1 MPDRIYYQ
9 VDGGSENT
17 AKVMYGIAELLVA
30 KGIVVN
36 LLITRLPVGHSH
48 EDIDSKFSLIWKEVW
63 KKHVNTVQDYKE
75 IIETALNGNN
85 QGKTCEVIDIFCIPD
100 FESVISEC
108 MDSHFGRYAKL
119 QWTQLQWR
127 FQRVPISTN
136 FPLGV
141 KTTYRAFC
149 QDEVWEIIK
158 DSEKR
163 VGFSGRVCKVQWFPE
178 EDKERNIP
186 EGLYLLQRFPD
197 LEIKPEAF
205 IPDSRAK
212 LENTV
217 RKIIGHFSP
226 MEVGDCDASV
236 IRPSDLIDEKK
247 FGDEIIAKWID
258 FAENRAPL
266 NDDTEDYS
274 RQHQLHIPLF
284 DKLFAPSASVI
295 VRNTSKTPVQN

>member
-1 MPDRIYYQ
+1 
-9 VDGGSENT
+9 
-17 AKVMYGIAELLVA
+17 
-30 KGIVVN
+30 
-36 LLITRLPVGHSH
+36 
-48 EDIDSKFSLIWKEVW
+48 
-63 KKHVNTVQDYKE
+63 
-75 IIETALNGNN
+75 
-85 QGKTCEVIDIFCIPD
+85 
-100 FESVISEC
+100 

-127 FQRVPISTN
+127 FQRVPISTK

-149 QDEVWEIIK
+149 QDEVREIIK

-226 MEVGDCDASV
+226 MDA
-236 IRPSDLIDEKK
+236 
-247 FGDEIIAKWID
+247 
-258 FAENRAPL
+258 
-266 NDDTEDYS
+266 
-274 RQHQLHIPLF
+274 
-284 DKLFAPSASVI
+284 
-295 VRNTSKTPVQN
+295 

>member
-1 MPDRIYYQ
+1 
-9 VDGGSENT
+9 
-17 AKVMYGIAELLVA
+17 LLVA

-36 LLITRLPVGHSH
+36 LFITRLPVGHTH
-48 EDIDSKFSLIWKEVW
+48 EDIDSKFSIIWKKVW
-63 KKHVNTVQDYKE
+63 KIHVNTVQDYKE
-75 IIETALNGNN
+75 IIENALNGNN
-85 QGKTCEVIDIFCIPD
+85 QGKKCEVIDVFCIPD

-127 FQRVPISTN
+127 FQRVPISVN

-186 EGLYLLQRFPD
+186 EGFYLLQRFPD
-197 LEIKPEAF
+197 SEIKPEAF
-205 IPDSRAK
+205 IPDSRA
-212 LENTV
+212 N
-217 RKIIGHFSP
+217 
-226 MEVGDCDASV
+226 
-236 IRPSDLIDEKK
+236 
-247 FGDEIIAKWID
+247 
-258 FAENRAPL
+258 
-266 NDDTEDYS
+266 
-274 RQHQLHIPLF
+274 
-284 DKLFAPSASVI
+284 
-295 VRNTSKTPVQN
+295 